1 MTTTIGKGLMPR
13 KPTMAEL
20 ARIAR
25 VDASTVSRALADSP
39 RVKEKTKQHIRQV
52 AAEIGYEINVSARN
66 LRRQST
72 ETIGIV
78 VPIDPSRGQT
88 ISDPFYLE
96 MLGAVSA
103 AAAKRGY
110 DLLLT
115 IPQSDERVAE
125 RRLLT
130 SGKVD
135 GLIIIGQAGRK
146 ERLNALAQSTDRI
159 VVWGGILEDARYT
172 IVGSDNVEGGRMA
185 GQHLLSLG
193 RRHILFIGD
202 RQLPEVALRYEGFAR
217 ALKDADVA
225 HDSSLILPLGFGA
238 SSTERDVT
246 EMMAN
251 GIAFDAVFAASDVL
265 AMAAMNAVKAVGR
278 DVPGEIPVVGYDNVG
293 QSASALPPLT
303 TIDQNIALG
312 GELMVDLLLRK
323 IRGETVRSQLT
334 PTELIVRRSTL

>member
-1 MTTTIGKGLMPR
+1 MSR

-20 ARIAR
+20 ARIAE
-25 VDASTVSRALADSP
+25 VDASTVSRALAGSP
-39 RVKEKTKQHIRQV
+39 RVKEATKEHIRRV
-52 AAEIGYEINVSARN
+52 AEEIGYEINVSARN
-66 LRRQST
+66 LRKRST

-78 VPIDPSRGQT
+78 VPIDPTRGQT

-115 IPQSDERVAE
+115 IPQSDEKVAE

-172 IVGSDNVEGGRMA
+172 IVGSDNIEGGRQA
-185 GQHLLSLG
+185 VRHLLSLG
-193 RRHILFIGD
+193 RKRVLFIGD
-202 RQLPEVALRYEGFAR
+202 RALPEVALRHDGLVR
-217 ALKDADVA
+217 AHEELGVPLDP
-225 HDSSLILPLGFGA
+225 SLYLPLGFGA
-238 SSTERDVT
+238 PDTAREVRRLIEEGVS
-246 EMMAN
+246 
-251 GIAFDAVFAASDVL
+251 FDAVFAASDVL
-265 AMAAMNAVKAVGR
+265 AIAAMSALREAGLSIPG
-278 DVPGEIPVVGYDNVG
+278 DVAVVGYDNIG
-293 QSASALPPLT
+293 ASSSALPPLT
-303 TIDQNIALG
+303 TVSQHIGTG
-312 GELMVDLLLRK
+312 GELMVELLLRK
-323 IRGETVRSQLT
+323 IRGEEAASRLT
-334 PTELIVRRSTL
+334 PTELIVRQSTH